1 MGSTDSTMGR
11 LPDPSRT
18 DRGRSMKGRRILLGV
33 SGGIAAYKAAL
44 LARRLVGAGAV
55 VDVVLTRGA
64 REFIGVATF
73 EGITGRAVRSE
84 VWEDIAEGTHVALGR
99 EADAIVVYPAT
110 AHTVARLAA
119 GLADDLL
126 TTAVLAHR
134 GPVVVA
140 PAMHTEMWT
149 HPATEHNVATLVE
162 RGVHVVGPASGA
174 LMGGDEGLGRLVE
187 PDEVMVE
194 LAAALGGAA
203 THEARPTEGDL
214 RDLQVVVT
222 AAGTREPLDP
232 VRFLGNRSS
241 GRMGFALAEAARD
254 RGAKVTLIAAPSALP
269 TPHGVARVDVGTAR
283 ELEAAVRKVEGDADL
298 VLMAAAV
305 ADFRPRE
312 VSDEKLR
319 RGDGVPVVE
328 LEANP
333 DILAGIVERR
343 GDDVR
348 PVIVGFAAQTGDLDD
363 AAAKKLA
370 AKGCE
375 LLVAN
380 DVSLPGIGFD
390 GPDNAVLILHRDG
403 RRRSVPR
410 AGKRSVAEAILDEVA
425 PLLG

>member
-1 MGSTDSTMGR
+1 MR
-11 LPDPSRT
+11 
-18 DRGRSMKGRRILLGV
+18 GRRILLGV

-44 LARRLVGAGAV
+44 LARRLVGAGAL

-64 REFIGVATF
+64 REFIGAATF

-84 VWEDIAEGTHVALGR
+84 VWEDIAEGTHVALGQR
-99 EADAIVVYPAT
+99 AEAIVIYPAT

-140 PAMHTEMWT
+140 PAMHSEMWT
-149 HPATEHNVATLVE
+149 HPATVRNVATLLE
-162 RGVHVVGPASGA
+162 RGVIIVGPATGA

-187 PDEVMVE
+187 PDEIMVD
-194 LAAALGGAA
+194 LAAAIGASV
-203 THEARPTEGDL
+203 ESGSQPTTGDL
-214 RDLQVVVT
+214 RDLHVVVT

-254 RGAKVTLIAAPSALP
+254 RGARVTLVSAPSALP
-269 TPHGVARVDVGTAR
+269 TPHGVHRVDVGTAR
-283 ELEAAVRKVEGDADL
+283 EMDAAVATAARDADL

-312 VSDEKLR
+312 VAPSKLR

-333 DILAGIVERR
+333 DILAGLVARR
-343 GDDVR
+343 GADVR
-348 PVIVGFAAQTGDLDD
+348 PVIVGFAAQTGDLEDE
-363 AAAKKLA
+363 AARKLA
-370 AKGCE
+370 TKGCDV
-375 LLVAN
+375 LVAN
-380 DVSLPGIGFD
+380 DVSRPGVGFD
-390 GPDNAVLILHRDG
+390 GPDNEVLILHRDG
-403 RRRSVPR
+403 TRRSVPR
-410 AGKRSVAEAILDEVA
+410 AEKRAVSEAILDEVA
-425 PLLG
+425 PLLA

>member
-1 MGSTDSTMGR
+1 MR
-11 LPDPSRT
+11 
-18 DRGRSMKGRRILLGV
+18 GRRILLGV

-44 LARRLVGAGAV
+44 LARRLVGAGAL

-64 REFIGVATF
+64 REFIGSATF

-84 VWEDIAEGTHVALGR
+84 VWEDIAEGTHVALGQR
-99 EADAIVVYPAT
+99 AEAIVIYPAT

-140 PAMHTEMWT
+140 PAMHSEMWT
-149 HPATEHNVATLVE
+149 HPATVRNVATLLE
-162 RGVHVVGPASGA
+162 RGVVIVGPATGA

-187 PDEVMVE
+187 PDEIMVD
-194 LAAALGGAA
+194 LAAALGASVETGSQ
-203 THEARPTEGDL
+203 PTTGDL
-214 RDLQVVVT
+214 RDLHVVVT

-254 RGAKVTLIAAPSALP
+254 RGARVTLVSAPSALP
-269 TPHGVARVDVGTAR
+269 TPHGVHRVDVGTAR
-283 ELEAAVRKVEGDADL
+283 EMDAAVATAARDADL

-312 VSDEKLR
+312 VAPSKLR

-333 DILAGIVERR
+333 DILAGLVARR
-343 GDDVR
+343 GADVR
-348 PVIVGFAAQTGDLDD
+348 PVIVGFAAQTGDLEDE
-363 AAAKKLA
+363 AARKIAT
-370 AKGCE
+370 KGCDV
-375 LLVAN
+375 LVAN
-380 DVSLPGIGFD
+380 DVSRPGVGFD
-390 GPDNAVLILHRDG
+390 GPDNEVLILHRDG
-403 RRRSVPR
+403 TRRSVPR
-410 AGKRSVAEAILDEVA
+410 AEKRAVSEAILDEVA
-425 PLLG
+425 PLLA

>member
-1 MGSTDSTMGR
+1 
-11 LPDPSRT
+11 
-18 DRGRSMKGRRILLGV
+18 MKGRRVLLGV
-33 SGGIAAYKAAL
+33 SGGIAAYKAAI
-44 LARRLVGAGAV
+44 LARRLVGAGAL

-64 REFIGVATF
+64 REFIGPATF

-84 VWEDIAEGTHVALGR
+84 VWEDITGGTHVTLGQQ
-99 EADAIVVYPAT
+99 ADAIVIYPAT
-110 AHTVARLAA
+110 AHTVARLAL
-119 GLADDLL
+119 GFADDLL
-126 TTAVLAHR
+126 TTAALAHR
-134 GPVVVA
+134 GPLVIA

-149 HPATEHNVATLVE
+149 HPATARNITTLIE
-162 RGVHVVGPASGA
+162 RGAHIVGPSSGA

-194 LAAALGGAA
+194 LAAALGTRPAQDV
-203 THEARPTEGDL
+203 RPTEGDL
-214 RDLQVVVT
+214 RDLHVVVT

-254 RGAKVTLIAAPSALP
+254 RGAKVTLISAPSALP
-269 TPHGVARVDVGTAR
+269 TPHGIVRVDVCTAR
-283 ELEAAVRKVEGDADL
+283 DLEAAMTEVESDADL

-312 VSDEKLR
+312 VATEKLR
-319 RGDGVPVVE
+319 RGDGVPIVE

-333 DILAGIVERR
+333 DVLAGIVARR

-348 PVIVGFAAQTGDLDD
+348 PVIVGFAAQTGDLD
-363 AAAKKLA
+363 AAAARKLA

-375 LLVAN
+375 VLVAN
-380 DVSLPGIGFD
+380 DVSLPGVGFD

-403 RRRSVPR
+403 GRRSVPR
-410 AGKRSVAEAILDEVA
+410 TSKRAVAEAILDEVA
-425 PLLG
+425 PLLR

>member
-1 MGSTDSTMGR
+1 
-11 LPDPSRT
+11 
-18 DRGRSMKGRRILLGV
+18 MKGRRVLLGV

-44 LARRLVGAGAV
+44 LARRLIGAGAI

-64 REFIGVATF
+64 REFIGAATF

-84 VWEDIAEGTHVALGR
+84 VWEDIAEGTHVALGQQ
-99 EADAIVVYPAT
+99 ADAVVIYPAT
-110 AHTVARLAA
+110 AHTVARLAV

-149 HPATEHNVATLVE
+149 HPATEHNVATLIE
-162 RGVHVVGPASGA
+162 RGVHVVGPASGE
-174 LMGGDEGLGRLVE
+174 LMGGDSGLGRLVE

-194 LAAALGGAA
+194 LAAALGSEPVEGI
-203 THEARPTEGDL
+203 RPTEGDL
-214 RDLQVVVT
+214 RDLNVVVT
-222 AAGTREPLDP
+222 AAGTREAIDP

-254 RGAKVTLIAAPSALP
+254 RGAKVTLISAPSALA
-269 TPHGVARVDVGTAR
+269 TPHGVVRVDVCTAR
-283 ELEAAVRKVEGDADL
+283 ELEAAVTAVEGDADL

-305 ADFRPRE
+305 ADFRPRR
-312 VSDEKLR
+312 VANEKLR
-319 RGDGVPVVE
+319 RGDGVPLVE

-333 DILAGIVERR
+333 DILAGIVARR

-363 AAAKKLA
+363 AAARKLA
-370 AKGCE
+370 SKGCE
-375 LLVAN
+375 VLVAN
-380 DVSLPGIGFD
+380 DVSLPGVGFD
-390 GPDNAVLILHRDG
+390 GPDNAVLILHRHG
-403 RRRSVPR
+403 ARRSVPR
-410 AGKRSVAEAILDEVA
+410 TSKRAVAEAILDEVA
-425 PLLG
+425 PLLR